1 MKPPPRSP
9 GSLPPE
15 GARSGPGDPDPEPQ
29 PPRSLGS
36 LPPEGAEPGPHEVP
50 ADLVEPGEGPDR
62 PRSDAAC
69 KVCQWLRT
77 AGRH

>member
-1 MKPPPRSP
+1 MTAPTLAWLAAP
-9 GSLPPE
+9 G

-29 PPRSLGS
+29 RPRSLGS
-36 LPPEGAEPGPHEVP
+36 LRPEGAEPGRHEVP

-62 PRSDAAC
+62 PRSGAAC
-69 KVCQWLRT
+69 KADQWLRA